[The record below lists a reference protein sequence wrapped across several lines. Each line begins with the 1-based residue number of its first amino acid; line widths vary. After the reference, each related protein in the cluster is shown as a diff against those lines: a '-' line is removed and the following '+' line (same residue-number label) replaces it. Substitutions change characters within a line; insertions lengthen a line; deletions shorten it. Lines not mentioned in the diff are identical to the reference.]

1 MAARDVAVEI
11 NLTSNDVILGVTGD
25 DHPFEIYR
33 AYGVPVL
40 LSTDDEGVSRIDLT
54 HEYARAVET
63 YDLTYAEVKTL
74 SYNSLRYA
82 FADERGALIAELD
95 ARFAAFEAEVPQ
107 GR

>member
-1 MAARDVAVEI
+1 M
-11 NLTSNDVILGVTGD
+11 
-25 DHPFEIYR
+25 
-33 AYGVPVL
+33 
-40 LSTDDEGVSRIDLT
+40 
-54 HEYARAVET
+54 ET